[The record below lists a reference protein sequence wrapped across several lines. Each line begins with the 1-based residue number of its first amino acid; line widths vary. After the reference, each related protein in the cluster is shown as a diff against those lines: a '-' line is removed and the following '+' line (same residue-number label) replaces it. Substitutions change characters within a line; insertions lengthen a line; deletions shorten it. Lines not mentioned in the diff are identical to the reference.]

1 MSQSQVMGSTSTES
15 QNGLGTAALVLG
27 IVGLALGWGT
37 LGIPSILAI
46 VFGAIGI
53 RKANQGLANNKAMA
67 QWGMWLGIVGVA
79 IGVALTLLFG
89 AAIMVD
95 MLDSVMT
102 VSNT

>member
-1 MSQSQVMGSTSTES
+1 MTQGQVLGRPSTDT

-37 LGIPSILAI
+37 FGVPSILAI
-46 VFGAIGI
+46 IFGAIGI

-79 IGVALTLLFG
+79 IGVLFTLLFG
-89 AAIMVD
+89 AAILVD
-95 MLDSVMT
+95 MLETAIMIEA
-102 VSNT
+102 

>member
-1 MSQSQVMGSTSTES
+1 MTQSQVAGRPATET
-15 QNGLGTAALVLG
+15 QNGLGIAALVLG

-53 RKANQGLANNKAMA
+53 RKANQGLADNKAMA

-79 IGVALTLLFG
+79 IGLLITLMFG
-89 AAIMVD
+89 AAVMVD
-95 MLDSVMT
+95 MLDALTT
-102 VSNT
+102 VSS